1 MVVRAKTKIV
11 DPLSE
16 KLPGG
21 RISVKIFYQEQELPT
36 KCLEVIQLHSRP
48 RGYIGV
54 PVILFMVFDVNRYNR
69 SH

>member
-21 RISVKIFYQEQELPT
+21 RISVKIFYQEQEFPT
-36 KCLEVIQLHSRP
+36 KCLEVIQLHARP
-48 RGYIGV
+48 CGYIGV
-54 PVILFMVFDVNRYNR
+54 PVILFMVFDINRYNR